1 MLDPATMI
9 WLLPVTGG
17 FATGVGL
24 GLIYFLGLWA
34 TIRQLAQR
42 QHTGLWMMTS
52 LVLRLGLVLTGFYF
66 LMGTAGWQG
75 LLAALLG
82 FSLVRLILTRWLR
95 PISRANGKQ
104 T

>member
-1 MLDPATMI
+1 MA
-9 WLLPVTGG
+9 GG
-17 FATGVGL
+17 FAAGVGL

-42 QHTGLWMMTS
+42 QHTSLWMMAS

-66 LMGTAGWQG
+66 LMSAAGWQG

-82 FSLVRLILTRWLR
+82 FTLVRLVLTRWLR
-95 PISRANGKQ
+95 PISQANENQ
-104 T
+104 S